1 MCRPEAQLC
10 ASHPVVAVSSPPHQH
25 LPVPVDWYAV
35 ALLGVVVAL
44 RRWWSEDVR
53 RKGWKS
59 WDEA

>member
-25 LPVPVDWYAV
+25 LSVPVDWYAV

-44 RRWWSEDVR
+44 LHSTAVVVR
-53 RKGWKS
+53 RC
-59 WDEA
+59 DN